1 MRLAIVPEPTTL
13 GTVGISAAIIAVVGV
28 FLRLVG
34 PWRKQISEAEE
45 RLRKELMDQLAKER
59 DDHHADLERERLAR
73 AAEARAF
80 ATDRDEMG
88 DRIAALETT
97 LKKRDKMREAERA
110 IERHRFA
117 NLDQCFTAFLMLVK
131 ANPDKVAEAI
141 EMVEAMRANQLL
153 AEAEEKAIFR
163 AAAIT
168 TEGDSDDSE

>member
-1 MRLAIVPEPTTL
+1 MMPEPTTI
-13 GTVGISAAIIAVVGV
+13 GTVGISAAIITVVGV
-28 FLRLVG
+28 LLRLVG

-80 ATDRDEMG
+80 AMDRDQMG
-88 DRIAALETT
+88 DRIAALELI

-117 NLDQCFTAFLMLVK
+117 NLDGCFTAFLMLVK

-141 EMVEAMRANQLL
+141 EMVETMRANQLI

-163 AAAIT
+163 AAQIT
-168 TEGDSDDSE
+168 AQGDDDDDD